1 MKKIILILVVF
12 LLTLTGCVEERIEDM
27 SKLELRD
34 QKIYVKGENK
44 PYTGTFIKK
53 YENGNLA
60 RVAEFK
66 NGVVH
71 GKEETYDKNG
81 QLALLNTYKEGKKDG
96 PHRGYYENGNLQ
108 TEATYKNGNLDG
120 ISKVYHKNGQ
130 LWSELKHLN
139 GVQINPIKWYDENG
153 RLKYLE
159 YN

>member
-1 MKKIILILVVF
+1 MKKIVLILIMF
-12 LLTLTGCVEERIEDM
+12 LLTLTGCGKERIEDI

-66 NGVVH
+66 NGLRH

-81 QLALLNTYKEGKKDG
+81 QLLLLDTYKNGQKNG
-96 PHRGYYENGNLQ
+96 PHRGYYDNGNLQ
-108 TEATYKNGNLDG
+108 TEATYKNGKNDG
-120 ISKVYHKNGQ
+120 ATRVYYENGQ
-130 LWSELKHLN
+130 LWSESKYKN
-139 GVQINPIKWYDENG
+139 GEKIAPTKWFDENG
-153 RLKYLE
+153 NPKSSI
-159 YN
+159 